1 MNKAIDVAIQ
11 AAVINTINEG
21 VRKGHW
27 SYKEEQIVQQPKEES
42 GDKTPV
48 ENK

>member
-1 MNKAIDVAIQ
+1 MAIQ
-11 AAVINTINEG
+11 AAIINTINEG

-27 SYKEEQIVQQPKEES
+27 SFKEEQIVQQKKEEVE
-42 GDKTPV
+42 GKTST